1 VETRSVRRVL
11 ARDAGVVARH
21 DLAPALAHEGRVTDL
36 LRPVRHAFALHPD
49 VDRFAAVRVRLR
61 VARRIQRQAQQERG
75 RKFGRRAA
83 PHQRELVL
91 LLHGAPLVGATGA
104 CVRAARERR
113 QRHLAQLR
121 QIGHCLIGFL
131 DRQDL
136 FGRHEQVGM
145 HALLRRVELRA
156 RVDALVA
163 TRPVHILVNNTGGP
177 PGGPV
182 ASAPAEAFLD
192 AFGRH
197 LLANQ
202 ALAQAT
208 VPGMRAAGWGRIVNV
223 VSTSVYEPIAG
234 LGVSNTIRGAVA
246 GWAKTL
252 SRELG
257 PDGITVNNVL
267 PGYTETGRI
276 EQILQDRTAATGKSR
291 EEVVAAMLASVP
303 AGRFAKPEETAGVIA
318 FLCSP
323 AAGYVNGVSLA
334 VDGGRMQS
342 I

>member
-1 VETRSVRRVL
+1 MDLNLTGRHALVCGASEGIGRATARELAALGADVTAL
-11 ARDAGVVARH
+11 ARRADALDAVVAALPCAQGQHH
-21 DLAPALAHEGRVTDL
+21 DALVADVS
-36 LRPVRHAFALHPD
+36 RPD
-49 VDRFAAVRVRLR
+49 
-61 VARRIQRQAQQERG
+61 
-75 RKFGRRAA
+75 
-83 PHQRELVL
+83 
-91 LLHGAPLVGATGA
+91 
-104 CVRAARERR
+104 
-113 QRHLAQLR
+113 
-121 QIGHCLIGFL
+121 
-131 DRQDL
+131 
-136 FGRHEQVGM
+136 
-145 HALLRRVELRA
+145 ELRA
-156 RVDALVA
+156 RVDALA
-163 TRPVHILVNNTGGP
+163 AARPVHILVNNTGGP

-182 ASAPAEAFLD
+182 FTADAAAFLD
-192 AFGRH
+192 AFSRH

-252 SRELG
+252 SRELAAS
-257 PDGITVNNVL
+257 GITVNNVL

-276 EQILQDRTAATGKSR
+276 EQILQDRSAATGKSR
-291 EEVVAAMLASVP
+291 EELAAAMLASVP

-323 AAGYVNGVSLA
+323 AAGYVTGVSLA